1 MSQNIYDRYFNV
13 FADGLSGDR
22 IKTMAA
28 AIYRY
33 DRWFRFPDFH
43 RSAAYCRDKLRQ
55 ARLDHVQLRQFPAD
69 GKTRYFDYIMPM
81 GWDARDATL
90 TIRPPRGPARRV
102 ASYRQQP
109 LTLFNYSAPTPPG
122 GVTAEIVHA
131 ENEKALEHLDL
142 RNKIV
147 FLHDWVTRRMNYLI
161 GRQGGLGVIQDWTH
175 FTRFSSR
182 GVKWDNYGFF
192 PDNPYKLFGFS
203 IRPEDGTWLKD
214 QLLQARRCG
223 RKVMARAQVR
233 TRLYPDKTDLVW
245 GQIPGQ
251 TDEEIIG
258 YSHLFEYGAWD
269 NAAGCAIQLE
279 IADRLQ
285 RLIRQGRLLRPRRTL
300 TFLLG
305 WECYGP
311 VQYLAHHRDYRKI
324 TAGINVDGVGV
335 SMAEFQA
342 PLMHFRNPES
352 APAYTDF
359 FLDRILQAALP
370 LGNTDNLDMQT
381 PAIGGPHET
390 EDFFLTW
397 KSAPFGGCD
406 SLWADPGFNIPFP
419 SMVQFNKSLWHNE
432 VDIPG
437 KLRPDVLHRIA
448 AITATYL
455 YTLANAGWAEAV
467 NLERDLQINSE
478 NTLRLAARRLE
489 YQGRS
494 REQAENRL
502 AYLCDRELA
511 RLASLRKIMP
521 GNCRREFNRR
531 LAQCRQQWRRLAA
544 AALSR
549 WPSAVKGA
557 PRKRRG
563 PKPTAL
569 EERAMA
575 LVPERLVP
583 GILTLETLPASVR
596 YTNAW
601 GPGYQVLI
609 APIMWVDGKRSIYEI
624 ARLVEQ
630 ETGRAD
636 LRDLLKCF
644 RFLAQHGYVRLREKK
659 QNIPHGGLNHA

>member
-1 MSQNIYDRYFNV
+1 MNQNIYNRYYQPL
-13 FADGLSGDR
+13 AAQLSGDR

-43 RSAAYCRDKLRQ
+43 RSAAYCRDRFRQ
-55 ARLDHVQLRQFPAD
+55 ARLDQVQLRQFPAD

-90 TIRPPRGPARRV
+90 TIRPTREPARQV

-131 ENEKALEHLDL
+131 ENEKALEHLEF

-161 GRQGGLGVIQDWTH
+161 GRQGGLGVIQDWKH
-175 FTRFSSR
+175 FTRFSPR

-192 PDNPYKLFGFS
+192 PDNPFKLFGFS

-214 QLLQARRCG
+214 QLIQARRSG
-223 RKVMARAQVR
+223 RKVMAHARVR

-245 GQIPGQ
+245 GRIPGK
-251 TDEEIIG
+251 TDEEVIG

-285 RLIRQGRLLRPRRTL
+285 QLIRKGQLPRPRRTL

-324 TAGINVDGVGV
+324 MAGINVDGVGV

-342 PLMHFRNPES
+342 PLMHFRSPES

-359 FLDRILQAALP
+359 FLDRILQTALP
-370 LGNTDNLDMQT
+370 LGNTDNLDMQAT
-381 PAIGGPHET
+381 AIGGPHEA

-406 SLWADPGFNIPFP
+406 SLWADPFFHITFP
-419 SMVQFNKSLWHNE
+419 GLGQFNKSLWHNE
-432 VDIPG
+432 LDTPD
-437 KLRPDVLHRIA
+437 KLKPDVLHRIA

-467 NLERDLQINSE
+467 NLARDLQINSE
-478 NTLRLAARRLE
+478 HTLRLAARRLE

-502 AYLCDRELA
+502 TYLCNRELA
-511 RLASLRKIMP
+511 RLASLQKIIP
-521 GNCRREFNRR
+521 ENRRTEFNRR
-531 LAQCRQQWRRLAA
+531 LADCRRQWRRLTAE
-544 AALSR
+544 ALRR
-549 WPSAVKGA
+549 WPLAVKGA
-557 PRKRRG
+557 GRKRRSH
-563 PKPTAL
+563 KPTAI
-569 EERAMA
+569 EVQAMA
-575 LVPERLVP
+575 LVPERGVP

-596 YTNAW
+596 YTNPW

-609 APIMWVDGKRSIYEI
+609 APILWVDGQRSIYEI

-630 ETGRAD
+630 ENGRAD
-636 LRDLLKCF
+636 LSDLRKCF
-644 RFLAQHGYVRLREKK
+644 KFLEKHGYVRLREKK
-659 QNIPHGGLNHA
+659 R